1 MAPLGLKSIFGPS
14 KDPQLNNMGRLSHQD
29 GYMGPGSLPGGLP
42 LDQGREPPSSHVR
55 PPFRVEEPRLTP
67 NLVGSAGCKWLGR

>member
-1 MAPLGLKSIFGPS
+1 MAPLGLNRIFGAN
-14 KDPQLNNMGRLSHQD
+14 KDSQLNNMGRLSNQD

-55 PPFRVEEPRLTP
+55 PSFRTEESHLTP
-67 NLVGSAGCKWLGR
+67 

>member
-1 MAPLGLKSIFGPS
+1 MAPLGLKSIFGPN

-55 PPFRVEEPRLTP
+55 SSFRAEELHLTRERSGISRL
-67 NLVGSAGCKWLGR
+67 